1 MEIQEALRI
10 MRALADGVNPGT
22 GESLGAEDQQVCEE
36 LRRGVDIHQIAKSHN
51 RSIGSI
57 AARLAK
63 LGKMGP
69 NTPLDTFDPKVA

>member
-1 MEIQEALRI
+1 LR
-10 MRALADGVNPGT
+10 GT
-22 GESLGAEDQQVCEE
+22 AP
-36 LRRGVDIHQIAKSHN
+36 GVDFHQIAKTQN

-69 NTPLDTFDPKVA
+69 NTPLDMFDPKVA

>member
-1 MEIQEALRI
+1 

-22 GESLGAEDQQVCEE
+22 GDALGAEDQQVCEE
-36 LRRGVDIHQIAKSHN
+36 LRRGVDFHQIAKTRD

-69 NTPLDTFDPKVA
+69 KTPLDMFDPKVA

>member
-1 MEIQEALRI
+1 MELILG
-10 MRALADGVNPGT
+10 LAMGSGRKINRF
-22 GESLGAEDQQVCEE
+22 CEE
-36 LRRGVDIHQIAKSHN
+36 LRRGVDFHQIAKTHN

-69 NTPLDTFDPKVA
+69 NTLLDMFDPKVA